1 MQSLRSNL
9 AFRLGL
15 VYILLSG
22 AYILT
27 SDQLLA
33 RFIAD
38 KEWLT
43 SLQTIKG
50 WGFVLASG
58 VLIWLLL
65 QREIKALGRATRA
78 LSESERVLASLMANL
93 PGMVYRCRHDRDRTM
108 EFVSDGCFEL
118 TGYHPADLVGNA
130 RVSYGDSIYPD
141 DRERVW
147 EEVGKSVTEGVP
159 FRLTY
164 RITTPSGARK
174 CVWEQGR
181 AVVLPEMDG
190 MFLEGFITD
199 ITERRLAEEE
209 ARRSAVQK
217 EALSAIIQETSK
229 ASDLPQLLEEALDHT
244 LAAFSLHRGA
254 IWLADHSAAKHL
266 PAKLVAQIAQTEDGV
281 AFQGPIVVEDWG
293 RVPPMGMSA
302 EPAADL
308 RSSGVQASLFV
319 PILAEGRPIGGFCLA
334 ADTPHHWSE
343 SEMTLADA
351 VGRQLGGAAERL
363 GLLETTQEQ
372 ASLLQRIL
380 DTVQEGILTLDVDRR
395 MLLANP
401 AAKAY
406 LPLLTQ
412 TGVGESLTMLAG
424 RPLAELLAPRPDGL
438 PHEVVLQGP
447 PERVF
452 EVIPNPVVGAVDRGG
467 WTLLIR
473 DVTDIRQAQQ
483 QIQEQERRAAVG
495 QLAAGIAHDFN
506 NIMASVILYTEM
518 MLTSPGL
525 PPKSHERLTTI
536 LEQAQRAGTLTRQIL
551 DFSRR
556 GIMEPHPMDLIP
568 FMKETEK
575 ILSRTMPESIRVRFS
590 YGDQEYIVSS
600 DPARMQ
606 QVFMNLALNAR
617 EAMPSGG
624 DLSFEVTRIT
634 LTESGARPLPEMPA
648 GEWVCVRVSDTGAG
662 IPAKLLPRIF
672 EPYVTTKPERAG
684 TGLGLAQVIG
694 IIKQHDGYIEA
705 TSQEGDGSTFTIY
718 LPALS
723 PSMLRGVIREAQ
735 VTRGGEKE
743 LVLVVED
750 DLATRRALCEILES
764 LNYRV
769 LSAEDGRQALA
780 LFDGQDRSIDL
791 VLSDLV
797 MPEMGGA
804 DLYKALRL
812 RSPSV
817 KMVVMTG
824 YPLAEGGR
832 ELLEQ
837 GIVAWIQKP
846 MDTEDLAR
854 VLQEAFQ
861 RDVS

>member
-1 MQSLRSNL
+1 
-9 AFRLGL
+9 
-15 VYILLSG
+15 
-22 AYILT
+22 
-27 SDQLLA
+27 
-33 RFIAD
+33 
-38 KEWLT
+38 
-43 SLQTIKG
+43 
-50 WGFVLASG
+50 
-58 VLIWLLL
+58 
-65 QREIKALGRATRA
+65 
-78 LSESERVLASLMANL
+78 
-93 PGMVYRCRHDRDRTM
+93 
-108 EFVSDGCFEL
+108 
-118 TGYHPADLVGNA
+118 
-130 RVSYGDSIYPD
+130 
-141 DRERVW
+141 
-147 EEVGKSVTEGVP
+147 
-159 FRLTY
+159 
-164 RITTPSGARK
+164 
-174 CVWEQGR
+174 
-181 AVVLPEMDG
+181 
-190 MFLEGFITD
+190 
-199 ITERRLAEEE
+199 
-209 ARRSAVQK
+209 
-217 EALSAIIQETSK
+217 
-229 ASDLPQLLEEALDHT
+229 
-244 LAAFSLHRGA
+244 
-254 IWLADHSAAKHL
+254 
-266 PAKLVAQIAQTEDGV
+266 
-281 AFQGPIVVEDWG
+281 
-293 RVPPMGMSA
+293 
-302 EPAADL
+302 
-308 RSSGVQASLFV
+308 
-319 PILAEGRPIGGFCLA
+319 
-334 ADTPHHWSE
+334 
-343 SEMTLADA
+343 
-351 VGRQLGGAAERL
+351 
-363 GLLETTQEQ
+363 
-372 ASLLQRIL
+372 
-380 DTVQEGILTLDVDRR
+380 
-395 MLLANP
+395 
-401 AAKAY
+401 
-406 LPLLTQ
+406 
-412 TGVGESLTMLAG
+412 VGESLTMLAG

-797 MPEMGGA
+797 MPEMGGGEVFDQLKRINPRVKVLLA
-804 DLYKALRL
+804 SGYSLQGQAREIMKRGCDGFLQKPFTLEDISVRL
-812 RSPSV
+812 RS
-817 KMVVMTG
+817 
-824 YPLAEGGR
+824 LIGG
-832 ELLEQ
+832 
-837 GIVAWIQKP
+837 
-846 MDTEDLAR
+846 
-854 VLQEAFQ
+854 
-861 RDVS
+861 S